1 MSSLQMPP
9 VIELKN
15 IQKVYPLGET
25 SVIALQNLNLS
36 IHKKEFIA
44 IWGPSG
50 SGKTTLCNLISLTD
64 TPTSGSLM
72 FNGTAVSGLSDN
84 QKSDIRNK
92 YIGFV
97 FQNFNLIPVLSAL
110 DNVMLPLQIQGTAGK
125 AGRQKARNLLE
136 TLGLEDHITHRPGK
150 LSGGQQQ
157 RVAIARALITDPLV
171 IVADEPTANLDS
183 ENAMKIIELMKHIND
198 ENQTTFIFSTHDQ
211 RLLSSVNR
219 RIHLMDGQITTDVS
233 RKETK
238 STRLGQDFQGETN
251 GI

>member
-1 MSSLQMPP
+1 VTSI
-9 VIELKN
+9 IELKN
-15 IQKVYPLGET
+15 IQKVYMLGQT
-25 SVIALQNLNLS
+25 KVIALQNLNLS

-64 TPTSGSLM
+64 TPTFGTLM

-84 QKSDIRNK
+84 QKSDIRNR

-110 DNVMLPLQIQGTAGK
+110 DNVLLPLQIQGNAGK
-125 AGRQKARNLLE
+125 NGKKKAADLLDA
-136 TLGLEDHITHRPGK
+136 LGLKNHITHRPDK

-157 RVAIARALITDPLV
+157 RVAIARALITNPAV

-183 ENAMKIIELMKHIND
+183 ENAMKIIDLMKDINV
-198 ENQTTFIFSTHDQ
+198 QKKTTFVFSTHDQ
-211 RLLSSVNR
+211 RLLSRVDR
-219 RIHLMDGQITTDVS
+219 RVQLQDGRIKEDVLQKSGELMTAGPAF
-233 RKETK
+233 R
-238 STRLGQDFQGETN
+238 GETD
-251 GI
+251 GV